1 MSNYKILGRSGAGS
15 LIPEFLLT
23 ELGIDYD
30 IEFPKSADLQNEK
43 YIGFNP
49 LGKTPVLIC
58 PNGLKIFET
67 VAIVTHITTKF
78 DKLIPAT
85 QDQNYSI
92 YWQILSLL
100 ATSVYPAYHRQHHS
114 QKYVEEFGI
123 ASLKIKAQAEQAIVF
138 DYLEGMFSPFLLLYK
153 AKAPIFFAAAGLFVA
168 YSGGI
173 YAIQNTTVANA
184 MLLFASA
191 PFITSILAYAL
202 LREKIKY
209 YTVIAIL
216 LALIGISIM
225 VLESVGSNSLKG
237 GIAGVVSAF
246 GFSIFTVSL
255 RWGKNTDMLPA
266 VFLSGLIAIS
276 LTIPICY
283 YQGLALLLDGFDAA
297 VALGLGVFQVGFG
310 LILYT
315 AGSKTVPAAELTLL
329 SLSEVLLGPIWVWL
343 ILGEKATN
351 FTLIGG
357 TILLIAII
365 YNSIMLIKS
374 RRS

>member
-1 MSNYKILGRSGAGS
+1 MYMKSISGVYYVVTAG
-15 LIPEFLLT
+15 LLWSMMG
-23 ELGIDYD
+23 LGIR
-30 IEFPKSADLQNEK
+30 IINNAD
-43 YIGFNP
+43 
-49 LGKTPVLIC
+49 V
-58 PNGLKIFET
+58 
-67 VAIVTHITTKF
+67 
-78 DKLIPAT
+78 
-85 QDQNYSI
+85 
-92 YWQILSLL
+92 WQILLYRSSSLVL
-100 ATSVYPAYHRQHHS
+100 FL
-114 QKYVEEFGI
+114 YVV
-123 ASLKIKAQAEQAIVF
+123 LLLQRKKN
-138 DYLEGMFSPFLLLYK
+138 PFLLLYK

-202 LREKIKY
+202 LREKIRY

-216 LALIGISIM
+216 LALAGIAIM
-225 VLESVGSNSLKG
+225 VLESVGSSSLKG

-283 YQGLALLLDGFDAA
+283 YQGLDLILDGFDAA

-343 ILGEKATN
+343 MLGEKATN

>member
-1 MSNYKILGRSGAGS
+1 MHIKSMAGVYYV
-15 LIPEFLLT
+15 ITAGLLWSMMG
-23 ELGIDYD
+23 LGIRIIDN
-30 IEFPKSADLQNEK
+30 AN
-43 YIGFNP
+43 
-49 LGKTPVLIC
+49 V
-58 PNGLKIFET
+58 
-67 VAIVTHITTKF
+67 
-78 DKLIPAT
+78 
-85 QDQNYSI
+85 
-92 YWQILSLL
+92 WQILLYRSSSLVL
-100 ATSVYPAYHRQHHS
+100 FLYTVILLQRKQN
-114 QKYVEEFGI
+114 
-123 ASLKIKAQAEQAIVF
+123 
-138 DYLEGMFSPFLLLYK
+138 PFILLYK

-173 YAIQNTTVANA
+173 YAIQNTSVANA

-191 PFITSILAYAL
+191 PFITSIMAYLL

-216 LALIGISIM
+216 LALIGILIM

-237 GIAGVVSAF
+237 GLAGVLSAF

-255 RWGKNTDMLPA
+255 RWGKKTDMLPA

-283 YQGLALLLDGFDAA
+283 YQGLTLLLGKLDAT

-315 AGSKTVPAAELTLL
+315 QGSKTVPAAELTIL

-343 ILGEKATN
+343 FLGETATQL
-351 FTLIGG
+351 TLIGG
-357 TILLIAII
+357 AILLIAII
-365 YNSIMLIKS
+365 YNATMHIRK
-374 RRS
+374 RSNQIYST

>member
-1 MSNYKILGRSGAGS
+1 MHIKSMAGVYYV
-15 LIPEFLLT
+15 ITAGLLWSMMG
-23 ELGIDYD
+23 LGIRIIDN
-30 IEFPKSADLQNEK
+30 AD
-43 YIGFNP
+43 
-49 LGKTPVLIC
+49 V
-58 PNGLKIFET
+58 
-67 VAIVTHITTKF
+67 
-78 DKLIPAT
+78 
-85 QDQNYSI
+85 
-92 YWQILSLL
+92 WQILLYRSSSLVL
-100 ATSVYPAYHRQHHS
+100 FLY
-114 QKYVEEFGI
+114 
-123 ASLKIKAQAEQAIVF
+123 IVI
-138 DYLEGMFSPFLLLYK
+138 LLQRKQNPFILLYK

-173 YAIQNTTVANA
+173 YAIQNTSVANA

-191 PFITSILAYAL
+191 PFITSIMAFL
-202 LREKIKY
+202 LLKEKIKY

-237 GIAGVVSAF
+237 GLAGVVSAF

-255 RWGKNTDMLPA
+255 RWGKKTDMLPA

-283 YQGLALLLDGFDAA
+283 YQGLTLLLGKLDAT

-315 AGSKTVPAAELTLL
+315 QGSKTVPAAELTIL

-343 ILGEKATN
+343 FLGETATQL
-351 FTLIGG
+351 TLIGG
-357 TILLIAII
+357 AILLIAII
-365 YNSIMLIKS
+365 YNATMHIRK
-374 RRS
+374 RSNQIYST